1 MSLTKKQIEDFAKNV
16 GMMMNGV
23 TTVADTKGITNKELE
38 AIYNVGYVNYNAG
51 QFDKAE
57 TVFKFLCMIEHT
69 NHKYWTALGAVRH
82 AKKDYAKAIEAY
94 AQAALL
100 NANDPK
106 PHLYAAECAMLVGNF
121 DMADSGCVSVL
132 ALCPAGVGKN
142 DVYRAKAEKL
152 QSVIKALREK
162 AEGGK

>member
-1 MSLTKKQIEDFAKNV
+1 MSLSKEQIAAFAQNV
-16 GMMMNGV
+16 VQMMDGV
-23 TTVADTKGITNKELE
+23 TTVADVRGISREQLE
-38 AIYNVGYVNYNAG
+38 AVYHVAYTYYNSGK
-51 QFDKAE
+51 FDDAE
-57 TVFKFLCMIEHT
+57 TLFKFLCMVEHT
-69 NHKYWTALGAVRH
+69 DHKYWTALGAVRH

-100 NANDPK
+100 NASDPK